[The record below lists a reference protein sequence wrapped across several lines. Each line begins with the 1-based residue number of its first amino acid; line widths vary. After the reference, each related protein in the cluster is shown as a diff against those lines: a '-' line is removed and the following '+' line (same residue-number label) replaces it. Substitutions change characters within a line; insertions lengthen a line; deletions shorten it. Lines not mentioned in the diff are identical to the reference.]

1 MKNSSREQK
10 VVSGLRKIGFCG
22 TVDRYQRGVITLDEA
37 EAELHGKKPE
47 IPEVTT
53 INPADFAAELK
64 ANGVGR
70 QESWS
75 RWVQRTGLNP
85 GMDAKDW
92 YKIYDG
98 ERK

>member
-1 MKNSSREQK
+1 MNSSREK
-10 VVSGLRKIGFCG
+10 TIISNLRKIGFDG
-22 TVDRYQRGVITLDEA
+22 TIDRYQRGVITLDEA
-37 EAELHGKKPE
+37 EAELYGKQPE
-47 IPEVTT
+47 ITKYTT

-75 RWVQRTGLNP
+75 LWVQKTALRP